1 MESNAAFV
9 RRQER
14 NSILKKYYG
23 INGKVVNNQAVVEE
37 RPFDLDADTF
47 NSSKYFANLL
57 KEKTLRELMEADN
70 SLVAEIREIDGDMK
84 TLVYEN
90 YNKFIS
96 ATDTIRKMRS
106 NVESMESEMSKLKE
120 NITTISN
127 QSKRI
132 NETLSPNRT
141 KIQQLSTA
149 HNSLK
154 RLQFLFDLPS
164 RLQHYLNRGK
174 YLQAIQY
181 YAKAKRLLNNTAAF
195 KGIEEECNVIME
207 KVKQDIW
214 SQLQER
220 EASLETVAENTR
232 LLVLLGENKS
242 RLCREYIDIQTKAL
256 QRKQSK
262 QAESST
268 VDDMLSNFIIP
279 LEDIVNHFD
288 HLFLTRDDLD
298 SAEKEE
304 AKQSL
309 LDAIQPFI
317 DAFFALVKTFMQ
329 LPNEIPDDSP
339 KQMDYLC
346 QLKDAIS
353 SRAVSLDSITG
364 ISKRMDVFG
373 ANWKNELI
381 NKIFRTA
388 IDGVRDRVQEFI
400 KEIKMMDK
408 DTDRMI
414 KFIQDTQAWLTDH
427 VTQSCL
433 LPLKTYFAKES
444 PDRVR
449 HGLRLVWEDITK
461 VFQSVVKNV
470 ILDRHLLQIVMLAI
484 SRLCYDLA
492 DNSVYQTYTIFSYE
506 FYIKTQ
512 EVGYRAPSLD
522 PAVIPDMNAVIE
534 QCLNIGQ
541 SLLNQQI
548 VYDGYRLSTRVQ
560 EAYLFREPSSVVNQV
575 SSIWITIFQQL
586 KQIEVLMS
594 ALFPQQQQEEKDK
607 DVEDEASATLSTATE
622 GVVERFGID
631 MMMNYSIDKLFAER
645 IEVYR
650 KLEPTPA
657 SVYHGLVIILLKAF
671 LEVTRQIQM
680 DTVMFQQ
687 IQVDVEYIGR
697 MVWSFAGEEKW
708 VITLLQE
715 TISSAYTRC
724 ESPSK
729 LSLNELDIILSLK

>member
-1 MESNAAFV
+1 
-9 RRQER
+9 
-14 NSILKKYYG
+14 
-23 INGKVVNNQAVVEE
+23 
-37 RPFDLDADTF
+37 
-47 NSSKYFANLL
+47 
-57 KEKTLRELMEADN
+57 
-70 SLVAEIREIDGDMK
+70 
-84 TLVYEN
+84 
-90 YNKFIS
+90 
-96 ATDTIRKMRS
+96 
-106 NVESMESEMSKLKE
+106 
-120 NITTISN
+120 
-127 QSKRI
+127 
-132 NETLSPNRT
+132 
-141 KIQQLSTA
+141 
-149 HNSLK
+149 
-154 RLQFLFDLPS
+154 
-164 RLQHYLNRGK
+164 
-174 YLQAIQY
+174 
-181 YAKAKRLLNNTAAF
+181 
-195 KGIEEECNVIME
+195 
-207 KVKQDIW
+207 
-214 SQLQER
+214 
-220 EASLETVAENTR
+220 
-232 LLVLLGENKS
+232 
-242 RLCREYIDIQTKAL
+242 
-256 QRKQSK
+256 
-262 QAESST
+262 
-268 VDDMLSNFIIP
+268 
-279 LEDIVNHFD
+279 
-288 HLFLTRDDLD
+288 
-298 SAEKEE
+298 
-304 AKQSL
+304 
-309 LDAIQPFI
+309 
-317 DAFFALVKTFMQ
+317 
-329 LPNEIPDDSP
+329 
-339 KQMDYLC
+339 
-346 QLKDAIS
+346 
-353 SRAVSLDSITG
+353 
-364 ISKRMDVFG
+364 MDVFG

-408 DTDRMI
+408 DTDRMV

-427 VTQSCL
+427 VTKSCL

-449 HGLRLVWEDITK
+449 HGLILVWEDITK
-461 VFQSVVKNV
+461 VFQSVAKNV

-522 PAVIPDMNAVIE
+522 PTVIPDMNAVIE

-548 VYDGYRLSTRVQ
+548 VHDGYRLSTRVQ
-560 EAYLFREPSSVVNQV
+560 EAYLFREPSSAVNQV
-575 SSIWITIFQQL
+575 SPIWITIFQQL

-594 ALFPQQQQEEKDK
+594 ALFPQQQQQEKDK

-622 GVVERFGID
+622 GVIERFGID

-671 LEVTRQIQM
+671 LEITRQIQM
-680 DTVMFQQ
+680 DTIMFQQ

-715 TISSAYTRC
+715 IISSAYTRC